1 MRFERIIPDVP
12 GAIPSVAHD
21 FWSPVT
27 GIGPTVVQVRVAQ
40 RGKP

>member
-1 MRFERIIPDVP
+1 MRFKRVVP
-12 GAIPSVAHD
+12 EIPSAIASVAGD

>member
-1 MRFERIIPDVP
+1 MRFEWVVPDVA
-12 GAIPSVAHD
+12 GAIASVACD